1 MNIELYLVLLAGSA
15 LSADLLDNLFRIER
29 ETDDID
35 KLFVMEIDA
44 CIDDGCGLKHPAG
57 KIFIFKQVVP

>member
-1 MNIELYLVLLAGSA
+1 MNIELYFVLLAGSA

-44 CIDDGCGLKHPAG
+44 CVDDGCG
-57 KIFIFKQVVP
+57 

>member
-15 LSADLLDNLFRIER
+15 LSADLLDNLLRIKR

-35 KLFVMEIDA
+35 KLFVMEIVA
-44 CIDDGCGLKHPAG
+44 GIDDGCG
-57 KIFIFKQVVP
+57 

>member
-1 MNIELYLVLLAGSA
+1 MINSLPRWLMDIELYLVLFAGSA

-35 KLFVMEIDA
+35 KFFVMEIDA
-44 CIDDGCGLKHPAG
+44 SIDDGCG
-57 KIFIFKQVVP
+57 